1 MPMIYRL
8 LIIVANFALSSSF
21 QNQHSLSFLPATSR
35 IQGTA
40 VETPEDTI
48 NNAKG
53 VLVRVNPIKRLQVT
67 IPASPISITS
77 ADIDSHIKANPVLDY
92 ELKNVVNFVTLGGV
106 QPGNVAV
113 CDWTSVHLEGGT
125 GFAQNQNMKGVAKNG
140 HEIDVNFEQPEPW
153 ATFARK
159 LVGSGQMQTTTFEA
173 SFPDTYPVERMK
185 NVRARF
191 TVNVKKIM
199 EKVPIEKRDISEGK
213 RAKRSEAKLE
223 EDENTRDGSR
233 EMAAD
238 GYNRAKRVFR
248 KTRILA
254 MDLAKWLQTATT
266 ATELTIY
273 YSTQFIWLARRSGF
287 AKGGGRFFGREGNGE
302 TKCSR

>member
-21 QNQHSLSFLPATSR
+21 QNQHSFLPATSR

-238 GYNRAKRVFR
+238 GYNPLV
-248 KTRILA
+248 
-254 MDLAKWLQTATT
+254 
-266 ATELTIY
+266 
-273 YSTQFIWLARRSGF
+273 
-287 AKGGGRFFGREGNGE
+287 N
-302 TKCSR
+302 

>member
-21 QNQHSLSFLPATSR
+21 QNQHSFLPATSR

>member
-1 MPMIYRL
+1 MIYRL

-21 QNQHSLSFLPATSR
+21 QNQHSFLPATSR